1 VTIDPIGPHMPDDG
15 SLGSHLPDEVTH
27 ISEADSSESTVLQR
41 ADAERRLARR
51 ENWRLLRRR
60 PGFLIGSV
68 IVGFWVVCAIG
79 ERRITPFDPFTYTTK
94 SQLHPGGD
102 HFFGTDKI
110 GRDIFSRVLAG
121 ARDVLLVAPPA
132 AVLGVLL
139 GTMLGMVMGY
149 FRGKVDLVLSRFVE
163 ALLSLPVVL
172 IGLLVLSLAS
182 TSKLLE
188 TITFDSRKVLVIYV
202 VAALFAPIVAR
213 TVRAAVIG
221 ERDLDYVTSARLRG
235 ESSMFIMTR
244 EIFPN
249 ILPPII
255 VELTVRIGYAIF
267 TVSTLTFLGV
277 GVQRPSPDWGLA
289 IREGR
294 DLLQAGIWW
303 PVTFPALAIASLVI
317 GVNLIADS
325 IQSVYER

>member
-1 VTIDPIGPHMPDDG
+1 MTGRSTRTCPMKERTSPRRTAPRARSCSEPTPNAGWPAARTGVCSGADRASWSGRSSSG
-15 SLGSHLPDEVTH
+15 SGSCAP
-27 ISEADSSESTVLQR
+27 
-41 ADAERRLARR
+41 
-51 ENWRLLRRR
+51 
-60 PGFLIGSV
+60 SV
-68 IVGFWVVCAIG
+68 

-94 SQLHPGGD
+94 SQLSPSGD
-102 HFFGTDKI
+102 HWFGTDKI

-139 GTMLGMVMGY
+139 GTIVGMLMGY
-149 FRGKVDLVLSRFVE
+149 FRGKVDLVLSRVVE
-163 ALLSLPVVL
+163 AFLSLPVIL

-182 TSKLLE
+182 TSDLLKA
-188 TITFDSRKVLVIYV
+188 ITFDSRKVLVIYV

-249 ILPPII
+249 ILPPDHRRADRPHRICD
-255 VELTVRIGYAIF
+255 LHRLDAHLPRASACNVRRPTG
-267 TVSTLTFLGV
+267 VSRSEMDETCCRPASGGRSPSLPW
-277 GVQRPSPDWGLA
+277 PSPHWSSGS
-289 IREGR
+289 
-294 DLLQAGIWW
+294 
-303 PVTFPALAIASLVI
+303 T
-317 GVNLIADS
+317 
-325 IQSVYER
+325 

>member
-1 VTIDPIGPHMPDDG
+1 MSVVIDP
-15 SLGSHLPDEVTH
+15 S
-27 ISEADSSESTVLQR
+27 VLQR
-41 ADAERRLARR
+41 ADAERKLARR

-60 PGFLIGSV
+60 PGFIIGAV
-68 IVGFWVVCAIG
+68 IVLFWVVCAIF
-79 ERRITPFDPFTYTTK
+79 EKRITPFDPFTYTTSAK
-94 SQLHPGGD
+94 LHPGGS
-102 HFFGTDKI
+102 HWFGTDKI

-132 AVLGVLL
+132 AILGVFFGTLL
-139 GTMLGMVMGY
+139 GMAMGY
-149 FRGKVDLVLSRFVE
+149 YRGKVDLILSRFVE
-163 ALLSLPVVL
+163 AFLALPVVL

-182 TSKLLE
+182 TSALLD
-188 TITFDSRKVLVIYV
+188 TITFGSRKVLIIYV
-202 VAALFAPIVAR
+202 VALLFAPIVAR
-213 TVRAAVIG
+213 TVRAAVIA

-235 ESSMFIMTR
+235 EGSVFIMTR

-249 ILPPII
+249 VLPPII

-267 TVSTLTFLGV
+267 TVSTLSFLGV

-289 IREGR
+289 ISEGR

-303 PVTFPALAIASLVI
+303 PVTFPALAIATLVI

-325 IQSVYER
+325 IQAVYER